1 MIKQPRCPRCQYE
14 FDAENIYYS
23 SAMSFPTE
31 SDGDETETHCINCEA
46 ELLIT
51 VVFHPEWKFLDDDGE
66 EL

>member
-1 MIKQPRCPRCQYE
+1 
-14 FDAENIYYS
+14 
-23 SAMSFPTE
+23 MSFPTE
-31 SDGDETETHCINCEA
+31 SDGDETETRCINCEA